1 MGTFAKIFIVVN
13 LVLAVVVLG
22 AGAALLGTAES
33 WKERY
38 TKDDV
43 STITADAENR
53 DWTPDA
59 TRPFNQSVIDEL
71 KKGAGQVDKL
81 KAEIDK
87 LKSSLLA
94 KTSEVDGYKVQ
105 VSKAETEWLLIS
117 TKYNELKEDF
127 GAHTKAFAAL
137 EKQLKDE
144 RDHAK
149 QLQGRIDQ
157 ANADSLAAKKAQ
169 EEVESNLVLEE
180 AKTKQLEDDLA
191 GAEKNLT
198 ALAATADSVANELA
212 LYKETFGS
220 IPNAIVMKPVQ
231 GVVTGI
237 DEDLNIVLISVGTDD
252 DVAVGYTFKVFRGGE
267 FVGML
272 VVDRVGPDWAA
283 GHMDK
288 DESKSF
294 PQRGDD
300 VATKL

>member
-1 MGTFAKIFIVVN
+1 
-13 LVLAVVVLG
+13 
-22 AGAALLGTAES
+22 
-33 WKERY
+33 
-38 TKDDV
+38 
-43 STITADAENR
+43 
-53 DWTPDA
+53 
-59 TRPFNQSVIDEL
+59 
-71 KKGAGQVDKL
+71 
-81 KAEIDK
+81 
-87 LKSSLLA
+87 
-94 KTSEVDGYKVQ
+94 
-105 VSKAETEWLLIS
+105 
-117 TKYNELKEDF
+117 
-127 GAHTKAFAAL
+127 
-137 EKQLKDE
+137 
-144 RDHAK
+144 
-149 QLQGRIDQ
+149 
-157 ANADSLAAKKAQ
+157 
-169 EEVESNLVLEE
+169 
-180 AKTKQLEDDLA
+180 
-191 GAEKNLT
+191 
-198 ALAATADSVANELA
+198 VANELA